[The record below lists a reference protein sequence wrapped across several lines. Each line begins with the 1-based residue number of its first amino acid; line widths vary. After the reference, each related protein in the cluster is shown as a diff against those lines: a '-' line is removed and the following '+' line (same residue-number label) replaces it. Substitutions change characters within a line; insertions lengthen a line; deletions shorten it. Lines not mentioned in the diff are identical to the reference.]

1 MNIPTEEQEQIALM
15 AWAKLYEPDYP
26 QLKLLFHIPNGGKRN
41 PREAARFKKAGV
53 KPGVPDLFL
62 PVSASGYHGLFIEL
76 KRTKGAAVSP
86 AQVRWLR
93 DLAAQGYAAV
103 VCKGW
108 QEAADEIGRY
118 LNDR

>member
-62 PVSASGYHGLFIEL
+62 PVASKGYNGLFIEL
-76 KRTKGAAVSP
+76 KRTMGASVSA
-86 AQVRWLR
+86 AQTRWAR
-93 DLAAQGYAAV
+93 DLQNQGYAV
-103 VCKGW
+103 YICKGW
-108 QEAADEIGRY
+108 IEASETILRY
-118 LNDR
+118 LK